1 MDRVTERAWRS
12 ASATALLEA
21 SDKQSL
27 RRLLEASEQVKAAV
41 DFSRLKRLHAE
52 LERGRSGILS

>member
-41 DFSRLKRLHAE
+41 DFSRLTRLHAE